1 MGRSFPGVLGGYE
14 TVSRDPGY
22 ESVGFRDPGYET
34 VNNKRAVSLEPGYET
49 LPERVP
55 GPCQLTKDNVTSS
68 SDQVYSVVN
77 KKQRAAPAA
86 RLPSN
91 VSEESEKKRRE
102 VASEN
107 NSEEEG
113 YETIPADKR
122 KDSYDP
128 GYETLPQESVDT
140 KVVTKQKN
148 ETGYEIINQPQIP
161 EMESKA
167 FDVGSHP
174 SKTPSTDHE
183 EYEGLKEEPHIEFID
198 ESADGLEDGLAD
210 LKTEDLTVDS
220 SHSSLIQMSVVD
232 TGPGVRR
239 SSVVVIEHVPGATTH
254 AQDNEPEQEI
264 QTHIFV

>member
-34 VNNKRAVSLEPGYET
+34 VNTKRAVSLTPGYET

-55 GPCQLTKDNVTSS
+55 GPSQMTKDNVN

-86 RLPSN
+86 RLPPH
-91 VSEESEKKRRE
+91 VTQDAEKNKRRDA
-102 VASEN
+102 ASEN

-128 GYETLPQESVDT
+128 GYETLPQESVDN
-140 KVVTKQKN
+140 KVVPKKSV
-148 ETGYEIINQPQIP
+148 ESGYEIITQPENQ
-161 EMESKA
+161 E
-167 FDVGSHP
+167 
-174 SKTPSTDHE
+174 
-183 EYEGLKEEPHIEFID
+183 
-198 ESADGLEDGLAD
+198 LE
-210 LKTEDLTVDS
+210 
-220 SHSSLIQMSVVD
+220 
-232 TGPGVRR
+232 
-239 SSVVVIEHVPGATTH
+239 
-254 AQDNEPEQEI
+254 
-264 QTHIFV
+264 

>member
-1 MGRSFPGVLGGYE
+1 MG
-14 TVSRDPGY
+14 
-22 ESVGFRDPGYET
+22 
-34 VNNKRAVSLEPGYET
+34 AVSLEPGYET

-128 GYETLPQESVDT
+128 DYE
-140 KVVTKQKN
+140 
-148 ETGYEIINQPQIP
+148 
-161 EMESKA
+161 
-167 FDVGSHP
+167 
-174 SKTPSTDHE
+174 STSN
-183 EYEGLKEEPHIEFID
+183 PR
-198 ESADGLEDGLAD
+198 DG
-210 LKTEDLTVDS
+210 
-220 SHSSLIQMSVVD
+220 
-232 TGPGVRR
+232 
-239 SSVVVIEHVPGATTH
+239 
-254 AQDNEPEQEI
+254 EQSI
-264 QTHIFV
+264 